1 MSDYAI
7 IFQILGVLSALFFI
21 FLTVMN
27 FKTWRWLHALT
38 TFAVFCAV
46 VTFMVY
52 ASLVMK
58 TRLAWIESYSKFKTA
73 NEKQEKNVEKVI
85 NGSPE
90 EPTSIETSLAYYRN
104 ALARALVDRGR
115 VWRSCTPAGNADG
128 TVTLTM
134 NLGAA
139 PAAPPVDPAAP
150 PPAAPAAPAAPVVA
164 KKHELKANDIVFAFK
179 EVATP
184 EGSLPAYYVGEFQ
197 VTAVTEANVTLKMI
211 PNYLRGPVQ
220 ANEIDT
226 PWMLYEVV
234 PADGHEP
241 FAFPKEVAKA
251 QRIDALTKMGIP
263 AAAAESYAR
272 DDGPGDA
279 NDPKDN
285 TWVQVKFTKSH
296 EIIVDASAMVSPVE
310 EKHFDAQGQSQI
322 PRLLRTK
329 DPKTPEP
336 VKFVPN
342 DIAIFD
348 QATADDLVN
357 RGIAQR
363 QGLIYRRKLNDYEQ
377 AFQVISRKLY
387 VLRDKTAVV
396 VRDTATI
403 KAARDKA
410 IEQTTLL
417 DAKKALMKAD
427 FDKIAYER
435 DEMKKYADAMA
446 ARVKEKRG
454 EMSRLY
460 QNNKLL
466 YAKIVELDRKL
477 TEEVERRQR
486 EATPV
491 STGVTSPALGAEQKK

>member
-27 FKTWRWLHALT
+27 FKSWRWLHALT

-58 TRLAWIESYSKFKTA
+58 TRLVWIESYSKFKVA
-73 NEKQEKNVEKVI
+73 NEKQDLNVEKVV
-85 NGSPE
+85 NGTPE
-90 EPTSIETSLAYYRN
+90 EPASIETSLSYYRN
-104 ALARALVDRGR
+104 ELARALVDRGR
-115 VWRSCTPAGNADG
+115 VWRSCVPAGNADG
-128 TVTLTM
+128 TITLTM

-139 PAAPPVDPAAP
+139 AAP
-150 PPAAPAAPAAPVVA
+150 PPLDPTAPPPAVPAAPVVA
-164 KKHELKANDIVFAFK
+164 KKHELKANDVVFAFK
-179 EVATP
+179 EIATP
-184 EGSLPAYYVGEFQ
+184 EGSLPAYFVGDFQ
-197 VTAVTEANVTLKMI
+197 VTAVTETNVTLKML
-211 PNYLRGPVQ
+211 PTYLRPPVQ
-220 ANEIDT
+220 ANEVDT
-226 PWMLYEVV
+226 PWMLYEVL
-234 PADGHEP
+234 PPDGHDP
-241 FAFPKEVAKA
+241 FTFPKDVPKA

-263 AAAAESYAR
+263 PAAVESYAR

-310 EKHFDAQGQSQI
+310 EKFFDAQGQTQI

-342 DIAIFD
+342 DVAVFD
-348 QATADDLVN
+348 QATAEDLVN

-363 QGLIYRRKLNDYEQ
+363 QGLIFRRKLNDYEQ
-377 AFQVISRKLY
+377 AFQVLSRKLY

-403 KAARDKA
+403 KGARDKA
-410 IEQTTLL
+410 IEQTMLL
-417 DAKKALMKAD
+417 EAKKALMQAD
-427 FDKIAYER
+427 YDKIVYER
-435 DEMKKYADAMA
+435 DEMKKYADAVA
-446 ARVKEKRG
+446 ARVKEKRA

-460 QNNKLL
+460 QNNKAM
-466 YAKIVELDRKL
+466 YAKIVELDRQM
-477 TEEVERRQR
+477 TEEVERRLKLATTEP
-486 EATPV
+486 EA
-491 STGVTSPALGAEQKK
+491 KK